1 MKKED
6 GQSWKKDGIVY
17 IDSKIYVPNNW
28 KLWEKI
34 LQENQDPANIGHPG
48 QYQMIELIKKNY

>member
-6 GQSWKKDGIVY
+6 GQSWKKDESVY
-17 IDSKIYVPNNW
+17 MDSKIYMPNNQ

-34 LQENQDPANIGHPG
+34 LQENHDPANIKHSG

>member
-1 MKKED
+1 LKKED

-17 IDSKIYVPNNW
+17 IDSKIYMPNNW

-34 LQENQDPANIGHPG
+34 LQKNHDPANIGHPG
-48 QYQMIELIKKNY
+48 QYQMI